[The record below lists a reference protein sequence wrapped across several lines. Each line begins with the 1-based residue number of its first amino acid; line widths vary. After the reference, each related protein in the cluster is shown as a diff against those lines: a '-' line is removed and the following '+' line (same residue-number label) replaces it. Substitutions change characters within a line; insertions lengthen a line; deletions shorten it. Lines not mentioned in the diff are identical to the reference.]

1 MTNPLI
7 DKLGRRDDLT
17 ASEIDV
23 LMDVLEPPRRI
34 SAGRDFVVE
43 HSRPGHSTLLLE
55 GFAARYS
62 TLADGGR
69 QITEIT
75 IAGDFVDLHSLLM
88 KQMDHGV
95 VALTDVMIAN
105 APHEKLKAVTEKHP
119 HLTRLLWLD
128 TIIDAAIHRQWLV
141 AMGRRS
147 GLAHLA
153 HLLAELYLRLEIV
166 GLAGDYIF
174 SLPLTQTTLGDALGL
189 SAVHVNRLV
198 ADLRSEGLVNWSH
211 PRVEI
216 IDWPRLLELAEFD
229 PAYLRLHREPV

>member
-7 DKLGRRDDLT
+7 DKLSRRDRLT
-17 ASEIDV
+17 ALEIEV
-23 LMDVLEPPRRI
+23 LMDVLEPPRRVA
-34 SAGRDFVVE
+34 AGVDFVIE
-43 HSRPGHSTLLLE
+43 HSRPTHSTLLIS

-95 VALTDVMIAN
+95 LALTDVVIAY
-105 APHEKLKAVTEKHP
+105 APHDRLRAVTEAHP

-166 GLAGDYIF
+166 GLAADHVF
-174 SLPLTQTTLGDALGL
+174 DLPLTQTTLGDALGL

-198 ADLRSEGLVNWSH
+198 AELRTQNLVQWTH
-211 PRVEI
+211 PRIEI
-216 IDWPRLLELAEFD
+216 LDWARLIALAEFD
-229 PAYLRLHREPV
+229 PAYLRLHREAI